1 MLYPFL
7 ILVVV
12 FWLAIFVGRRRGNL
26 STMRELM
33 ERYAALCRRIAA
45 ERIRLEGLT
54 GAEHAQA
61 LARIESLEQAR
72 LKAEQRAL
80 RLHEKLRKAGFA
92 VQDAQLMTVADAEAE
107 LRGRAAQ
114 GSA

>member
-1 MLYPFL
+1 VLYPFL

-26 STMRELM
+26 STMREVM
-33 ERYAALCRRIAA
+33 DRYAVLCRRIAA

-54 GAEHAQA
+54 GAEHAQT
-61 LARIESLEQAR
+61 LARIEELEQAR
-72 LKAEQRAL
+72 QKAEQRAV
-80 RLHEKLRKAGFA
+80 RLHEKLQKAGFA
-92 VQDAQLMTVADAEAE
+92 VQNAQLMTVADAEAE
-107 LRGRAAQ
+107 LRARVAE